1 MTWDLRWRISNVT
14 LPGYGTSEGYK
25 DRRPLVKHALIESWS
40 VRFQNRSRI
49 RLPKVPSS
57 RRIPTI
63 SYVWPLPSNNS
74 RRRARANLSYPDPKA
89 DGFTHQLQYPP
100 ESKSPDH
107 PIQSRNAA
115 ALPRRASMGIDTVLG
130 ERPEHCVQLVQERRS
145 LTVRKLRCEFGLQM
159 PAFGTYPLGQ
169 QFRHRRGNESFATM
183 TATIKTWG
191 AHSELPKH
199 RIETPTPKIL

>member
-1 MTWDLRWRISNVT
+1 MRGNAVGDMGFTLEDLHCRVT
-14 LPGYGTSEGYK
+14 ETSEGYK

-89 DGFTHQLQYPP
+89 DGFTHQLQYRP

-130 ERPEHCVQLVQERRS
+130 ERPENCVQNDQCARRD
-145 LTVRKLRCEFGLQM
+145 G
-159 PAFGTYPLGQ
+159 
-169 QFRHRRGNESFATM
+169 
-183 TATIKTWG
+183 
-191 AHSELPKH
+191 
-199 RIETPTPKIL
+199 